1 MQYYR
6 LLGQKYSFRAT
17 QSNFLCYMYWLSQ
30 LVSLN
35 CVHIRMQ
42 AVQEGM
48 GTLFL
53 QWTVGSE
60 HVRYS
65 GGSEIIGIDFE
76 YECPYQWVGQ
86 NQSETFFFFFFYFQ
100 AHLLWDTVIIF
111 KENRNLYLSHF
122 LSGKSFNLLFLL
134 TPTHLQVLAY
144 VPEAILP
151 ALGSSFYSYP
161 LSCTLSCSTQL
172 DFSDAITL

>member
-1 MQYYR
+1 
-6 LLGQKYSFRAT
+6 
-17 QSNFLCYMYWLSQ
+17 
-30 LVSLN
+30 
-35 CVHIRMQ
+35 MQ

-86 NQSETFFFFFFYFQ
+86 NQSETFFSFFFTSKLICFGIQ
-100 AHLLWDTVIIF
+100 
-111 KENRNLYLSHF
+111 
-122 LSGKSFNLLFLL
+122 LLFLKK
-134 TPTHLQVLAY
+134 TEIFT
-144 VPEAILP
+144 
-151 ALGSSFYSYP
+151 
-161 LSCTLSCSTQL
+161 
-172 DFSDAITL
+172 